1 MVYDISNYGT
11 HDIRSLKEV
20 RTFKKLSSF
29 FARQEDSQSSPG
41 SNYQSSCCL
50 VDRREIPQELP
61 QAPQKARSQEEI
73 CLTIQAYTLIMSLV
87 GGVYGKR

>member
-11 HDIRSLKEV
+11 FHIRSLKEI
-20 RTFKKLSSF
+20 RTFKKLSPF
-29 FARQEDSQSSPG
+29 FIRQEDSQSSPG
-41 SNYQSSCCL
+41 SNYQPSCCL
-50 VDRREIPQELP
+50 VDRREISQELP

-73 CLTIQAYTLIMSLV
+73 CLTIPAYTLIMSLV